1 MCHDGLSINDFEN
14 SHGISFKTYFQNE
27 LLNLAPLVQDGLV
40 YIDDEDIEI
49 TGSGRLL
56 LRSVAMVFDRYLRS
70 GEGDDRYSRAI

>member
-1 MCHDGLSINDFEN
+1 
-14 SHGISFKTYFQNE
+14 
-27 LLNLAPLVQDGLV
+27 LNLAPLVQDGLV

-70 GEGDDRYSRAI
+70 GEGDDCYSQAI